1 VNARERI
8 RHWPLTRL
16 EALIRVASLLCAL
29 VVIGATLS
37 HVLQLRRAIHS
48 DADARLQTVS
58 RILAKEVNRS
68 LTHTRLLLEQADEAL
83 RETPAEMVAARDGT
97 LNTVLDGLT
106 RQQSLLREIAIV
118 APSGRIVASS
128 NRRSIGIDVSAH
140 DFAKAI
146 DERRIHVGMA
156 TAGRSFAADGTAV
169 QGPGHAKTGFL
180 TLARA
185 VSGREGSIVVA
196 IIGADSLAND
206 LRFMSADEE
215 SVFTLYR
222 YDAQTLVTSGEIE
235 ATRTRPNPIFR
246 DFLPDRET
254 GSFVDIAEDA
264 RRWLVHF
271 DTTADFPVVVE
282 VRLPRS
288 VVIARWEQEL
298 VAPAGILLVTILA
311 LVLYTRMTAGAL
323 RLRARSE
330 QQAATQERRL
340 RNILDTAADG
350 IVTIDGKGIVR
361 EYNRAAESIF
371 GVPAATAVGQP
382 MSMLLPSDHAD
393 SHQDRV
399 ERYLLTGVGSA
410 VGRGRT
416 IRTVRADGRP
426 MELNLAVSE
435 VVDQGEHL
443 FTGIVR
449 DVTEVRQAEER
460 FRTLFQRSGEPH
472 LLFDDTGL
480 IDCNDASMLLLR
492 ASGRQALLGRRL
504 EHLAPGMQGAA
515 PSTQVLAEA
524 SAEARREG
532 VKRLVWTARA
542 LDDTEFPVEMTLT
555 PIRLGNHEAM
565 LVAWHDIAERQ
576 RYENDLEQ
584 ARDAAQS
591 AANAKSQFLAMMS
604 HELRTPMTGII
615 GMVDLLNDSRLSDEQ
630 RHFVGVLR
638 NSAESLLTVVND
650 VLDYSKIE
658 AGRLDLEQIDFR
670 PDTVVR
676 DVLELLASAASQR
689 GNNLRA
695 DWHEGSVPALRGDP
709 TRLRQLLINLV
720 GNAIKFTER
729 GTVAVG
735 LDVHPEDDGRIALH
749 FEVRDTGVGIAPEVL
764 PTLFRPF
771 QQADSSTTRRFGGT
785 GLGLAICRHLVEAM
799 GGEIGVESTP
809 GVGSTFRFSVRL
821 AQALGQPAP
830 RDAGPQAAAT
840 TIRSLRVLVAEDNP
854 TNRLLISTRLRR
866 ASHRVDLV
874 ENGLEAIE
882 AARTEDY
889 DLILMDMQMPEL
901 DGAGATRA
909 IRLLPGPRASV
920 PIIALTA
927 DALPEFRERYMASGL
942 DDYLTKPIDWRELD
956 RAMLRCV
963 SGRPGAQANDEAPS
977 NGEDPM
983 TPDRPIPTDATF
995 RPAPTGPSE
1004 PSARVDAE
1012 PVAAMQDDLS
1022 EEVWLAVMEV
1032 YWPKAEADLAACR
1045 EAVAAGDPKARR
1057 EAAHSLKGAS
1067 ASVGFES
1074 VATLAAVLEHC
1085 DEADAAPGMRRLEA
1099 GFALTRASWAGL
1111 SEPVVPHD

>member
-1 VNARERI
+1 MSALDRFRN
-8 RHWPLTRL
+8 WPLTRL
-16 EALIRVASLLCAL
+16 EALIRVASVVCAL

-37 HVLQLRRAIHS
+37 HVLQLRRSIQS
-48 DADARLQTVS
+48 DADARLQTES

-68 LTHTRLLLEQADEAL
+68 LTQTRLLLEQAEEAL
-83 RETPAEMVAARDGT
+83 DEMPASREGELDS
-97 LNTVLDGLT
+97 VLDGLT

-128 NRRSIGIDVSAH
+128 NRRSIGVDVSAY
-140 DFAKAI
+140 DFAKAK
-146 DERRIHVGMA
+146 DSGRIHVGMA
-156 TAGRSFAADGTAV
+156 SAGRSFALDGAAS
-169 QGPGHAKTGFL
+169 QGPQHAKTGFL
-180 TLARA
+180 TLARPTSRHA
-185 VSGREGSIVVA
+185 GVLVVA
-196 IIGADSLAND
+196 ILGADSLANE
-206 LRFMSADEE
+206 LKFMSSDEE
-215 SVFTLYR
+215 NVFSLYR
-222 YDAQTLVTSGEIE
+222 YDAQALVTSGEL
-235 ATRTRPNPIFR
+235 ARTRTRPNPIFT

-254 GSFVDIAEDA
+254 GGFVDIADDA

-288 VVIARWEQEL
+288 VVIGRWEREL
-298 VAPAGILLVTILA
+298 AAPAGILLVTMLA
-311 LVLYTRMTAGAL
+311 LVLYARMTAGAL
-323 RLRARSE
+323 RMRARSE

-350 IVTIDGKGIVR
+350 IVTIDGKGIIR

-382 MSMLLPSDHAD
+382 LSLLLPSDHAD
-393 SHQDRV
+393 SHQGRV
-399 ERYLLTGVGSA
+399 ERYLLTGVGSV

-416 IRTVRADGRP
+416 IRTVRADGSP

-435 VVDQGEHL
+435 VIDQGEHL

-472 LLFDDTGL
+472 LLFDESGL
-480 IDCNDASMLLLR
+480 IDCNDASMLLLH
-492 ASGRQALLGRRL
+492 ANGREVLLGRRL
-504 EHLAPGMQGAA
+504 EHLAPPLQNAA
-515 PSTQVLAEA
+515 PSAQVLAEA
-524 SAEARREG
+524 SAEARRDG
-532 VKRLVWTARA
+532 VKRLVWTARS
-542 LDDTEFPVEMTLT
+542 LDGNAFPVEMTLT
-555 PIRLGNHEAM
+555 PIRLGDHEAM

-576 RYENDLEQ
+576 RYENDLKQ
-584 ARDAAQS
+584 ARDAAES

-615 GMVDLLNDSRLSDEQ
+615 GMVDLLHDSRLTDEQ
-630 RHFVGVLR
+630 RRFIGVLR
-638 NSAESLLTVVND
+638 SSAEALLTVVND

-658 AGRLDLEQIDFR
+658 AGRLELEEIDFR
-670 PDTVVR
+670 PDAVVK
-676 DVLELLASAASQR
+676 DVLELLSSAASER

-695 DWHEGSVPALRGDP
+695 DWHDGAVPALRGDP
-709 TRLRQLLINLV
+709 TRLRQLLFNLV

-729 GTVAVG
+729 GTVTVG
-735 LDVHPEDDGRIALH
+735 IDVRPEDDGRVTLR
-749 FEVRDTGVGIAPEVL
+749 FEVRDTGVGIDPTVL
-764 PTLFRPF
+764 PILFRPF

-799 GGEIGVESTP
+799 GGEIGVDSIP
-809 GVGSTFRFSVRL
+809 GVGSTFRFTVRL
-821 AQALGQPAP
+821 APALSDPVRGDDAP
-830 RDAGPQAAAT
+830 KESVRA
-840 TIRSLRVLVAEDNP
+840 IRSLRVLVAEDNP

-866 ASHRVDLV
+866 MSHRVELV

-882 AARTEDY
+882 AARANDY

-909 IRLLPGPRASV
+909 IRLLAGPRGRV

-927 DALPEFRERYMASGL
+927 DALPEFRARYMASGL

-963 SGRPGAQANDEAPS
+963 SGSAVPADAPATGDAPPNRETLMTQDRPYLAATP
-977 NGEDPM
+977 
-983 TPDRPIPTDATF
+983 TPDVASPVLV
-995 RPAPTGPSE
+995 SE
-1004 PSARVDAE
+1004 RVDAAA
-1012 PVAAMQDDLS
+1012 VAAMQDDLS
-1022 EEVWLAVMEV
+1022 EEIWLAVMEV
-1032 YWPKAEADLAACR
+1032 YWPKAGTDIAACR
-1045 EAVAAGDPKARR
+1045 DAVANGDASARR

-1067 ASVGFES
+1067 ASVGFDS
-1074 VATLAAVLEHC
+1074 IAALAAVLEHC
-1085 DEADAAPGMRRLEA
+1085 DPTDAVSAMQRLDA
-1099 GFALTRASWAGL
+1099 GFVLARAAWAGTTD
-1111 SEPVVPHD
+1111 PAHAAG